1 MTALA
6 GVAIPERRSPAQ
18 TVQVEAE
25 DNAHVLMDFG
35 EGRYAVVTTGFT
47 MQRYRSPAIE
57 VYGSTGTVQ
66 LLGDDWAPE
75 GYEVWRNATGAWELH
90 PESDPAW
97 PWTAGLRHLVDCI
110 ASGRAADQHA
120 AARVPRAGDHAQRPG
135 RRPRRPR
142 PRDRERLP
150 RAGLA
155 DGPTAPEAAHRL
167 HDPAR

>member
-1 MTALA
+1 ML
-6 GVAIPERRSPAQ
+6 
-18 TVQVEAE
+18 
-25 DNAHVLMDFG
+25 LDFG

-110 ASGRAADQHA
+110 ASRRPPINTPQHA
-120 AARVPRAGDHAQRPG
+120 FHALEIMLSAQAAG
-135 RRPRRPR
+135 RDGRT
-142 PRDRERLP
+142 REIASDFP
-150 RAGLA
+150 APIWATGT
-155 DGPTAPEAAHRL
+155 TAPKAAHRL